1 MCRNWTSPICSV
13 CNITP
18 GIPSTS
24 IKCIQI
30 FPSRWVK
37 VKLGIVYC
45 WSIQVQGPPNSSPEP
60 RVVRLTN
67 VRFIPSQVIYSWRS
81 FESQAALLKTRSSNS
96 KCGTNLFYS
105 GLIGLKSFEHLM
117 GEFFF
122 YSRIRI
128 FTSSLM
134 KINGSIKKIP
144 RHNRI
149 IIDERAFTTSMHFGR
164 LIRIIGPDNEIKLPK
179 SSYYKKNHGELIL
192 KNFKNPRRP

>member
-117 GEFFF
+117 GEFFLFSNPNF
-122 YSRIRI
+122 YLISYENKRVHQKNTTAQPYHHRRTG
-128 FTSSLM
+128 FYDFDALWTS
-134 KINGSIKKIP
+134 
-144 RHNRI
+144 H
-149 IIDERAFTTSMHFGR
+149 
-164 LIRIIGPDNEIKLPK
+164 PDNRPRQWNQITEIFL
-179 SSYYKKNHGELIL
+179 L
-192 KNFKNPRRP
+192 